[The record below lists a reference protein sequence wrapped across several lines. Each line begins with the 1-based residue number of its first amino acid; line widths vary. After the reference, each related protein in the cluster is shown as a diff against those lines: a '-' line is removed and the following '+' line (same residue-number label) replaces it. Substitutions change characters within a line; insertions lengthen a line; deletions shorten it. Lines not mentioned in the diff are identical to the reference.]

1 MVRIF
6 TKMNPFFGTVVSC
19 VGLLAWFTG
28 NLVVNNYPLDET
40 LLQVM
45 SLVLIYAGGGAFVF
59 RNTLHFNWMH
69 VIATAVIALEYYRLL
84 SIGVANG
91 WYVTLFADMALMSL
105 LLLPVFFLTEIEND
119 DKETENPERWT
130 DVLHLLV
137 VG

>member
-45 SLVLIYAGGGAFVF
+45 SLVLIYAGGPCCCCQCF
-59 RNTLHFNWMH
+59 
-69 VIATAVIALEYYRLL
+69 
-84 SIGVANG
+84 S
-91 WYVTLFADMALMSL
+91 
-105 LLLPVFFLTEIEND
+105 
-119 DKETENPERWT
+119 
-130 DVLHLLV
+130 
-137 VG
+137 